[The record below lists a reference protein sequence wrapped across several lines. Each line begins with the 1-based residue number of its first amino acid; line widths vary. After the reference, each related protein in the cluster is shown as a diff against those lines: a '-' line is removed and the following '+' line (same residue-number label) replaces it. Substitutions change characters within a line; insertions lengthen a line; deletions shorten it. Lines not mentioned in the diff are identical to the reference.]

1 LAKKRSWSEFTLAQK
16 AGVALGGAVQLGLLA
31 AALADMRRRPQQEIR
46 GSKRA
51 RAAAAFVNFVGPLCY
66 FLFGRRR

>member
-1 LAKKRSWSEFTLAQK
+1 MAKKRSWNDLTSPQK

-31 AALADMRRRPQQEIR
+31 AALADIRRRPQGEVR

-51 RAAAAFVNFVGPLCY
+51 WAAAAFVNFVGPLCY

>member
-1 LAKKRSWSEFTLAQK
+1 MAKRSRSDLTLLQK
-16 AGVALGGAVQLGLLA
+16 AGVVLGGAAQLGLLA
-31 AALADMRRRPQQEIR
+31 AALADMRRRPQGEVR

-51 RAAAAFVNFVGPLCY
+51 WAAAAFVNFVGPLCY